1 MSRVA
6 GKPSGGNMRG
16 RFMKL
21 RDLAV
26 FVASIGAVIA
36 LLLSPM
42 SVRGAQA
49 QNNPPERTFMMSPT
63 GLNLLDTTF
72 VQNVQDFSVGSLAF
86 SRSYISSDPDS
97 GAYFGRGW
105 THNFD
110 MKAYYAITAG
120 EAKSTVILGR
130 ETHVY
135 FGQPSQNYPSDFEYG
150 TKLTIVGTSMIFTN
164 RDGTVYTFE
173 PIGSNINFQTVSSI
187 AYTNGTVITIT
198 NVSGK
203 PKTIVSNL
211 GYGIVLDYSG
221 SQVSAACGFNLAIT
235 YITTSTTCAGA
246 TLKTSYSYATVA
258 GKTVLQAVTDVSNN
272 VTTYGYQST
281 GNGAGVLNCVRDPG
295 SATCKITNAFRAT
308 FTKKGKVV
316 ISSQTLA
323 DGSTWQFD
331 CTCGDNAAND
341 PDNLYPDPET
351 TIVTKPGGATTETV
365 FNIGSA
371 QLPTPGVAVGFA
383 DEIHRYFPIN
393 YDDLPHSMTTPEGNS
408 YQWGYTT
415 TGRVL
420 SSRTIKAKPG
430 SGLPDIAA
438 ETRTFPTTGCPAY
451 SSFTTLSCN
460 LPLTSTD
467 AKGNTTTYT
476 YDYTHGGILTE
487 TKPADSSGVHPVIRN
502 TYGQR
507 YAWIKNSGGGY
518 SQTSSPVW
526 LLLETRTCAS
536 STTVGNA
543 CSAGSADEVVT
554 TYDYGPNSG
563 PNNLS
568 IRGIVV
574 TANVPGAPINPVS
587 RRTCYSYDWRGN
599 KISQTSPRGS
609 AGLSV
614 CP

>member
-1 MSRVA
+1 
-6 GKPSGGNMRG
+6 
-16 RFMKL
+16 MKL
-21 RDLAV
+21 RNLAI
-26 FVASIGAVIA
+26 FVGSIGAAIA
-36 LLLSPM
+36 LLISPM
-42 SVRGAQA
+42 SVGVAHA

-72 VQNVQDFSVGSLAF
+72 VQNVQDFSVGSLTF
-86 SRSYISSDPDS
+86 SRSYVSSDPDS

-110 MKAYYAITAG
+110 MKAYYSITAG
-120 EAKSTVILGR
+120 QAKSTVILGR

-135 FGQPSQNYPSDFEYG
+135 DGQPSQNFPSDYEYG

-164 RDGTVYTFE
+164 RDGTVYTFQ
-173 PIGSNINFQTVSSI
+173 PIGSNVNYQTVSSI

-198 NVSGK
+198 NVSGM

-221 SQVSAACGFNLAIT
+221 SQVSAACGFNLAVT

-246 TLKTSYSYATVA
+246 TLKTSYGYATVA
-258 GKTVLQAVTDVSNN
+258 GKTVLQTVTDVSSS

-281 GNGAGVLNCVRDPG
+281 GNGAGILNCVRDPG

-308 FTKKGKVV
+308 FTKRGKTV

-323 DGSTWQFD
+323 DGTTWQFA

-341 PDNLYPDPET
+341 PDNLNPDSEAT
-351 TIVTKPGGATTETV
+351 TVTEPGGATAVTA
-365 FNIGSA
+365 FNVGSA
-371 QLPTPGVAVGFA
+371 QLPTPGVAISFY
-383 DEIHRYFPIN
+383 DEIHRYFPIS
-393 YDDLPHSMTTPEGNS
+393 YDDLPHAMTTPEGYS

-415 TGRVL
+415 NGRVL
-420 SSRTIKAKPG
+420 SSRTIKAKTG
-430 SGLPDIAA
+430 SGLPDLAV

-467 AKGNTTTYT
+467 AKGNTTVYT
-476 YDYTHGGILTE
+476 YDYTHGGVLTE
-487 TKPADSSGVHPVIRN
+487 TKPADSNGVQAVVRN
-502 TYGQR
+502 SYGQR

-518 SQTSSPVW
+518 SQVASPVW
-526 LLLETRTCAS
+526 LLLETRSCATS
-536 STTVGNA
+536 ATVGNA
-543 CSAGSADEVVT
+543 CSAGATDEVVT

-563 PNNLS
+563 PNNLLL
-568 IRGIVV
+568 RGVVV
-574 TANVPGAPINPVS
+574 TANVPGSPSNPVS
-587 RRTCYSYDWRGN
+587 LRTCYGYDWQGN
-599 KISQTSPRGS
+599 KISETKPRANLTS
-609 AGLSV
+609 
-614 CP
+614 CQ